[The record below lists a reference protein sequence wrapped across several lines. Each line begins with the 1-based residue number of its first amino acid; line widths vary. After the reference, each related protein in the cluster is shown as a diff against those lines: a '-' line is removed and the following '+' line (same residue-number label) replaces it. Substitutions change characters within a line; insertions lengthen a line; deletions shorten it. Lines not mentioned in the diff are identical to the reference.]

1 MYHRRQKL
9 IFVSNRGEPGSRF
22 ALPNSSIMIHQPSGG
37 AGGQASDIGI
47 VATEILRIRAK
58 MFELYAD
65 HCSGLDERRE
75 DALAR
80 FGECFAFV

>member
-1 MYHRRQKL
+1 
-9 IFVSNRGEPGSRF
+9 
-22 ALPNSSIMIHQPSGG
+22 MIHQPSGG

-65 HCSGLDERRE
+65 HCSGADERRE

-80 FGECFAFV
+80 FGECLHSELREEGLNLRGI